1 MQWIG
6 IALLAALMPAL
17 AGSASAQQ
25 RAAAPAQRAPRAW
38 QVDWGQYYCSMIR
51 RPDQGG
57 TFATAIITTP
67 GGDTTQIYLIPE
79 GAAALPRGLSS
90 VVLMPSGRSFEIS
103 SRSEQRGR
111 RTVVAITGLPY
122 NFRDA
127 LAGAGELQ
135 LKAGEE
141 IRARIPLA
149 GARAAVAAHRRCT
162 AQVSREWGIDEAA
175 LAALRERPTSTN
187 LFGLRADDYPPAAL
201 RTATQGRVV
210 VRIAVSVEGRAT
222 ECVTVATSGSR
233 AIDATTCE
241 VILRR
246 ARFRPALDAAGR
258 PVAVRT
264 VSTVTW
270 LIQVQD

>member
-1 MQWIG
+1 MHWTR
-6 IALLAALMPAL
+6 IAFAAALVPAL
-17 AGSASAQQ
+17 AGGALAQQ
-25 RAAAPAQRAPRAW
+25 RAAAPAQRPPRAW

-51 RPDQGG
+51 RPDQSG

-67 GGDTTQIYLIPE
+67 GGDTTQIFLIPQ
-79 GAAALPRGLSS
+79 GSAALPRGLSS
-90 VVLMPSGRSFEIS
+90 VVLMPGGRSFEIS

-122 NFRDA
+122 DFRDA
-127 LAGAGELQ
+127 LADAGELQ
-135 LKAGEE
+135 LKAGGE

-149 GARAAVAAHRRCT
+149 EVRAAVAAHRRCT
-162 AQVSREWGIDEAA
+162 AEVSREWGIDEAA
-175 LAALRERPTSTN
+175 LAALQQRPTSTN
-187 LFGLRADDYPPAAL
+187 VFGLQADDYPPAAL
-201 RTATQGRVV
+201 RTATQGRVI

-222 ECVTVATSGSR
+222 ECATVATSGSR
-233 AIDATTCE
+233 AIDARTCE

-246 ARFRPALDAAGR
+246 ARFRPALDAAGH

-270 LIQVQD
+270 LIPG